1 MQETV
6 FRVRRL
12 LLLLLAA
19 PVELLVEPGTII
31 GPATVCLRLG
41 FGESEKLLEGRFSDP
56 APRPPPPPPPVLPV
70 VMYCW

>member
-12 LLLLLAA
+12 LLLLLTA
-19 PVELLVEPGTII
+19 PAVELLVVPGTTI
-31 GPATVCLRLG
+31 GPPATVCLRLG
-41 FGESEKLLEGRFSDP
+41 FGESEKLLEGRFSEP
-56 APRPPPPPPPVLPV
+56 VPRPPVLPV